1 MSVQMGWWNGAK
13 GRLTGLV
20 ACAFMA
26 AAAPAVSA
34 AQPTIESLP
43 LAAAYGD
50 GVHAFFAGDFDRAYE
65 DLSQAIEAGTTDPR
79 AYYFRGL
86 AALRQGRRDEA
97 EADFT
102 EGATRESSGLGA
114 WPVARSLER
123 IQGPDRLRLERHRTR
138 ARVVML
144 QRQRADE
151 LERYSQIEAAQPDV
165 LRSRRPV
172 GPRVEAGDEAN
183 PFADDAARNGR
194 RAPLPAERMPAER
207 MPAERMP
214 AERMPAPRESAPAPA
229 PEPAADDPFGDAA
242 PSASKAEQVE
252 QLAAEREDV
261 AAQRDQQAEQ
271 EAAAGDR

>member
-1 MSVQMGWWNGAK
+1 MSVQRGWWNGAK
-13 GRLTGLV
+13 GRLAGLV
-20 ACAFMA
+20 ACAGTA
-26 AAAPAVSA
+26 VVASAVSA
-34 AQPTIESLP
+34 AQPSIESLP

-86 AALRQGRRDEA
+86 AALRQGRSDEA

-102 EGATRESSGLGA
+102 EGATRESEGLGG

-138 ARVVML
+138 ARVALL
-144 QRQRADE
+144 QRQRAAE
-151 LERYSQIEAAQPDV
+151 LERYTQIEAAQPDV
-165 LRSRRPV
+165 LRKRRPV
-172 GPRVEAGDEAN
+172 GPRVEADAEAN
-183 PFADDAARNGR
+183 PFEDDAAPKGR
-194 RAPLPAERMPAER
+194 PEPVPAEPAGQ
-207 MPAERMP
+207 AEQ
-214 AERMPAPRESAPAPA
+214 MPAPAESAPAEEPA
-229 PEPAADDPFGDAA
+229 PAAEPAAPAAADPFGDTA
-242 PSASKAEQVE
+242 PNASKAEQVE
-252 QLAAEREDV
+252 ELAAEREDV

>member
-1 MSVQMGWWNGAK
+1 MSVQRGWWNGAK
-13 GRLTGLV
+13 GRLAGLV
-20 ACAFMA
+20 AGAGTAAVA
-26 AAAPAVSA
+26 AAVAA

-86 AALRQGRRDEA
+86 AALRQGRGDEA

-138 ARVVML
+138 ARVALL
-144 QRQRADE
+144 QRQRAAE

-165 LRSRRPV
+165 LRRLRPV
-172 GPRVEAGDEAN
+172 GPRIQAGDEAN
-183 PFADDAARNGR
+183 PFEDDAARKAR
-194 RAPLPAERMPAER
+194 PVPA
-207 MPAERMP
+207 P
-214 AERMPAPRESAPAPA
+214 AERMPAPGGKPDAN
-229 PEPAADDPFGDAA
+229 DPFGDAA
-242 PSASKAEQVE
+242 PNASKAEQVE
-252 QLAAEREDV
+252 QLAAERENV

>member
-1 MSVQMGWWNGAK
+1 MSVQRGWWNGAK
-13 GRLTGLV
+13 GRLAGLV
-20 ACAFMA
+20 AWAGTAAFA
-26 AAAPAVSA
+26 AALSA

-50 GVHAFFAGDFDRAYE
+50 GVHAFFAGDFDRAYA
-65 DLSQAIEAGTTDPR
+65 DLSQAIEAGTADPR

-86 AALRQGRRDEA
+86 AALRQGRSDEA

-114 WPVARSLER
+114 WPVSRSLER

-138 ARVVML
+138 ARVALL
-144 QRQRADE
+144 QRQRAEE

-165 LRSRRPV
+165 LRKRRPV

-183 PFADDAARNGR
+183 PFEDDAARNAR
-194 RAPLPAERMPAER
+194 RAPVPAEP
-207 MPAERMP
+207 
-214 AERMPAPRESAPAPA
+214 MPAPRESAPAEDPA
-229 PEPAADDPFGDAA
+229 PAAEPAANDPFGDAA

>member
-1 MSVQMGWWNGAK
+1 MSVQRGWWNGAK
-13 GRLTGLV
+13 VRLAGLV
-20 ACAFMA
+20 ACAGTVA
-26 AAAPAVSA
+26 AAVAA

-86 AALRQGRRDEA
+86 AALRQGRSDEA

-138 ARVVML
+138 ARVALL
-144 QRQRADE
+144 QRQRAAE

-165 LRSRRPV
+165 LRKRRPV

-183 PFADDAARNGR
+183 PFEDDAARDVR
-194 RAPLPAERMPAER
+194 RAPP
-207 MPAERMP
+207 P
-214 AERMPAPRESAPAPA
+214 AERMPAPRESAPAEAPA
-229 PEPAADDPFGDAA
+229 PPPEPAVNDPFGGAA

-252 QLAAEREDV
+252 QLAAEREDI

>member
-1 MSVQMGWWNGAK
+1 MSVQRGWWNGAK
-13 GRLTGLV
+13 GRLAGLV
-20 ACAFMA
+20 ACAGTA
-26 AAAPAVSA
+26 AVAAVVSA
-34 AQPTIESLP
+34 AQPAVESLP

-86 AALRQGRRDEA
+86 AALRQGRSDEA

-138 ARVVML
+138 ARVALL
-144 QRQRADE
+144 QRQRAEE

-165 LRSRRPV
+165 LRTRRPV
-172 GPRVEAGDEAN
+172 GPRLEAGDEAN
-183 PFADDAARNGR
+183 PFEDDAARTVR
-194 RAPLPAERMPAER
+194 RPPAPAERMPAES
-207 MPAERMP
+207 
-214 AERMPAPRESAPAPA
+214 MPAPRESAPAPA
-229 PEPAADDPFGDAA
+229 AEPNATDPFGDAA

>member
-13 GRLTGLV
+13 GRLAGLV

-138 ARVVML
+138 ARVALL

-165 LRSRRPV
+165 LRRRRPA

-194 RAPLPAERMPAER
+194 RAPAPL
-207 MPAERMP
+207 P

-229 PEPAADDPFGDAA
+229 PEPAANDPFGDAA

>member
-1 MSVQMGWWNGAK
+1 MSVHGGWWNGVQ
-13 GRLTGLV
+13 GRLAHVV
-20 ACAFMA
+20 ACAGTA
-26 AAAPAVSA
+26 VVAVAVSA

-50 GVHAFFAGDFDRAYE
+50 GVHAYFAGDFDRAYE

-86 AALRQGRRDEA
+86 AALRQGRSDEA

-102 EGATRESSGLGA
+102 EGATRESAGLGA

-138 ARVVML
+138 ARVALL
-144 QRQRADE
+144 QRQRAEE

-165 LRSRRPV
+165 LRKRRPV
-172 GPRVEAGDEAN
+172 RPRSEAADEAN
-183 PFADDAARNGR
+183 PFEEAAAPQGR
-194 RAPLPAERMPAER
+194 PEPVGAQPAEQ
-207 MPAERMP
+207 
-214 AERMPAPRESAPAPA
+214 MPAPADSVPVEEPA
-229 PEPAADDPFGDAA
+229 PETQPAEPAADPFGDAA
-242 PSASKAEQVE
+242 PNASKAEQVE

-261 AAQRDQQAEQ
+261 ATQRDQQAEQ

>member
-1 MSVQMGWWNGAK
+1 MSVQKGCWWIGAK
-13 GRLTGLV
+13 GRLAGLV
-20 ACAFMA
+20 ACACTA
-26 AAAPAVSA
+26 AAAAVSA

-50 GVHAFFAGDFDRAYE
+50 GVHAFFAGDFERAYE

-86 AALRQGRRDEA
+86 AALRQGRSDEA

-138 ARVVML
+138 ARVAVL
-144 QRQRADE
+144 QRQRAEE

-165 LRSRRPV
+165 LRRRRPV
-172 GPRVEAGDEAN
+172 GPRLEAGDEAN
-183 PFADDAARNGR
+183 PFADDAARNNR
-194 RAPLPAERMPAER
+194 RPPP
-207 MPAERMP
+207 PV
-214 AERMPAPRESAPAPA
+214 ERMPAPRESAPAPA
-229 PEPAADDPFGDAA
+229 PKPAAIDPFGDAA
-242 PSASKAEQVE
+242 PNPSRAEQVE